1 MRKLSVL
8 LAVLL
13 VLIVPASLAT
23 AQDDVV
29 EIEFWGGWTGPD
41 LDVMQSIVDAYN
53 AEQSAVK
60 VNLTSQQWSPLFDA
74 FIATASAGQ
83 SPDILAMHPQE
94 LSQFIVLGLLDPVD
108 DIVANSE
115 VFVAEN
121 FVPKAWDLEFY
132 EGQMYGFPLDLGL
145 HAVYYNLDMF
155 EEAGIEAFP
164 TDAESYLEAARLL
177 TKDANG
183 NHPGDEGFDADNIVQ
198 YAVNMHTNHHAF
210 FQWWSLYNQTGATLI
225 SEDGMSCSMDVE
237 KSAAAWAWLQDLV
250 YVHHAAPQGQTDYVR
265 DFLSGRTAM
274 LVDGPWQVPAMEAAH
289 EESGFNW
296 DTASYPTI
304 FEQPAVW
311 GSGHN
316 LTLPSLAD
324 PAKRE
329 ASVAFL
335 EWMLTNADM
344 WVPSG
349 QIPIFLDIL
358 NSEDFQSLKGRA
370 AYVDM
375 LEHQVLLPNIPK
387 HTEIFAA
394 NAPTPMMIMA
404 QRIILEQA
412 DPLVESQNA
421 CDAITGILSI
431 P

>member
-41 LDVMQSIVDAYN
+41 LEVMQAIVDAYN
-53 AEQSAVK
+53 AEQSAIK

-74 FIATASAGQ
+74 FIASASAGQ

-108 DIVANSE
+108 EIFADSE
-115 VFVAEN
+115 VIAAEN
-121 FVPKAWDLEFY
+121 FVPKAWELEFY
-132 EGQMYGFPLDLGL
+132 EGQMYGVPLDLGL
-145 HAVYYNLDMF
+145 HGVYYNVDLF
-155 EEAGIEAFP
+155 EEAGIEGFP

-183 NHPGDEGFDADNIVQ
+183 NHPGDADFDPENIVQ

-250 YVHHAAPQGQTDYVR
+250 YVHYAAPQGQTDYVR

-274 LVDGPWQVPAMEAAH
+274 LVDGPWQIPAMDAAEA
-289 EESGFNW
+289 ESGLNW
-296 DTASYPTI
+296 ETASYPTI

-316 LTLPSLAD
+316 FTLPTLAN

-329 ASVAFL
+329 AAVEFL
-335 EWMLTNADM
+335 EWVMVNADL

-349 QIPIFLDIL
+349 QMPIFLDIL
-358 NSEDFQSLKGRA
+358 NSEDFQSLKGRGA
-370 AYVDM
+370 FVDM

-421 CDAITGILSI
+421 CDSITGILSI